1 MAKSPFHPDAVTKE
15 TEAINRG
22 IIEALKDYDPWQR
35 PIEETRAIRAR
46 GEGPFPLAPSSPRA
60 ETVTIDGPVG
70 KLSLRVVSPDTPK
83 GVYMHIHG
91 GGWVFGAAD
100 AQDPR
105 LEHLADRCGLAC
117 VSVDYRLAPENP
129 YPAAADDCEAAAIWL
144 AETALSRFGTDRLF
158 IGGESAG
165 AHLSV
170 LTMIRLRAR
179 GLVHLFR
186 GADLNAGM
194 YDLTMTPSVRH
205 ANGERLILNRND
217 IERFL
222 SHFVPLPIE
231 RDDPSVSP
239 IFADLKG
246 LPPALFT
253 VGTADPLLDDSLF
266 MAKRWEAAG
275 NRAELNIGP
284 GGAHVFTAFSG
295 RMARTAL
302 ARVDSFLDSL

>member
-15 TEAINRG
+15 TKAINQG
-22 IIEALKDYDPWQR
+22 IIEALKDYDPWLR

-60 ETVTIDGPVG
+60 EDVAIDGPAG
-70 KLSLRVVSPDTPK
+70 TLSLRIVTPDKPR
-83 GVYMHIHG
+83 GVYLHIHG

-105 LEHLADRCGLAC
+105 LEHLADRCGLAS

-144 AETALSRFGTDRLF
+144 SENAQTRFGADALF

-170 LTMIRLRAR
+170 LTLIRLRER
-179 GLVHLFR
+179 GLVHRFQ

-222 SHFVPLPIE
+222 SHFVPPTIA

-239 IFADLKG
+239 LFADLTN

-295 RMARTAL
+295 RLARTAL
-302 ARVDSFLDSL
+302 ARIDSFLDSP